1 MVPATKKAP
10 TKRKAKKPAPRKA
23 APKTV
28 QVEKKLLVEED
39 YNSPQWAATVE
50 AYTALKNAGL
60 DVPAEIA
67 VPVEVWLKV
76 ENARIDAEQS
86 AQEGENEAI
95 KKADENGTKWIR
107 NCFNGP
113 FNLRLQ
119 RQDKKQRIELKP
131 RGLRGDM
138 FPLEPGD
145 ESDHI
150 LITNLQQGLIELIGD
165 GTARK
170 VTEGQTHNIQK
181 TNTTLALIRNENDEP
196 IKKLTV
202 AQEYNSQGVVVG
214 YIDPNQQAKIEKG
227 EFGKSRSQL
236 GDLARQPEQ
245 VSQFVPTG
253 GNPAIV
259 SSGYVQQSAPG
270 LTNDATLAIQDQL
283 ARIKG
288 TQGRPEEVLGL
299 SVSVEPTRSA

>member
-1 MVPATKKAP
+1 MAPATKKAP
-10 TKRKAKKPAPRKA
+10 AKRKATRKKAAPRKA

-28 QVEKKLLVEED
+28 QVEKEVLTEPD
-39 YNSPQWAATVE
+39 RNTPQWAATVE
-50 AYTALKNAGL
+50 AYTALKHAGL
-60 DVPAEIA
+60 SVPAEIA
-67 VPVEVWLKV
+67 VPVEVWLKE
-76 ENARIDAEQS
+76 ENARVDEEQS
-86 AQEGENEAI
+86 AQKGENEAI
-95 KKADENGTKWIR
+95 KKADESGTKWIR

-145 ESDHI
+145 EKDHI

-181 TNTTLALIRNENDEP
+181 TNTTLAMIRNENDEP
-196 IKKLTV
+196 ITKLTV
-202 AQEYNSQGVVVG
+202 EPEYNSQGVVVG

-227 EFGKSRSQL
+227 EFGKSKSLL
-236 GDLARQPEQ
+236 GDLSRQPEQ
-245 VSQFVPTG
+245 VSQFIP
-253 GNPAIV
+253 
-259 SSGYVQQSAPG
+259 
-270 LTNDATLAIQDQL
+270 D
-283 ARIKG
+283 RK
-288 TQGRPEEVLGL
+288 
-299 SVSVEPTRSA
+299 SVV